1 MDITNAELA
10 RRIDAGVATFKDELR
25 GVHRRLD
32 SQARTLN
39 DHATELRD
47 HAVELAVLAVQKAQA
62 QQLAA
67 PKASG
72 EKEDA
77 TTKPITR
84 WDLTVFVAGVYLLLE
99 VLPKIRPLILG
110 AP

>member
-1 MDITNAELA
+1 MSDITNAELA
-10 RRIDAGVATFKDELR
+10 RRIDAGVATFRDELR

-47 HAVELAVLAVQKAQA
+47 HAVELAVLAVQKAQ
-62 QQLAA
+62 QTAA
-67 PKASG
+67 AKPNG

-99 VLPKIRPLILG
+99 VLPKIRTLMG
-110 AP
+110 GQ